1 MATLGELIVRIGADA
16 RNFVKGLNDSTK
28 QLNKWAKQA
37 DKSFGPVMDGIQ
49 TGLTAVGATAA
60 VGFGALVAGSI
71 KGASSLEGYRNTL
84 NVVMKDQKKAAE
96 VMAWAVDF
104 ANKTPFETDSVVQ
117 ATVRLQS
124 YGLEAQ
130 KVLPAVGD
138 MAAVMNKDIMQ
149 AVEAVADAQTGE
161 LERLKEFG
169 ITKAMIVE
177 QGNKIMRG
185 VELVNNKGQIVDQDN
200 FNKALLSLMDE
211 RYKGGMEIQANSL
224 KGLWSTVTGVFKTT
238 IATMAGISATGEVVA
253 GGLFD
258 KLKTQIKGVTDKL
271 TEWEN
276 NGKLQ
281 EWADK
286 AGQAMSAFWNVGEKV
301 FNALLGSG
309 KWIIDNWG
317 LIGPILAGI
326 LAGFMAYRTVEGVLK
341 AITIA
346 QGVLNLVMA
355 ANPISLV
362 ILAIGAL
369 VAAGVYLYKN
379 WDAVKAKALELW
391 ESINQTWENIKT
403 STYATWQG
411 IRDTVLNYV
420 SGTKTGIINGLNA
433 AWDWIKSLPSQAVQW
448 GADIMKAFA
457 RGITSIKIP
466 VPTFSISLKKGP
478 LGIKI
483 PDLDIGIN
491 WQSLADFLPNF
502 DKGGMVPGP
511 IGSPR
516 LAIVHGGEQVRTPG
530 QQKSGGINIY
540 ITGNTISNT
549 MDIDEIGDRLVRRLR
564 REGALA

>member
-301 FNALLGSG
+301 FNALLASG

>member
-301 FNALLGSG
+301 FNALLASG
-309 KWIIDNWG
+309 KWFIDNWG